1 MGEDGSRGAGMLTA
15 HPDRPN
21 QSHRPE
27 RSTAVCS
34 DLSVGVLVLSLVH
47 RAVAAQARPSLE
59 GTAGLGSTLGSPTEG
74 W

>member
-21 QSHRPE
+21 RSHRPK

-34 DLSVGVLVLSLVH
+34 DLSVGVLVLSVVH
-47 RAVAAQARPSLE
+47 RAVAAQA
-59 GTAGLGSTLGSPTEG
+59 
-74 W
+74 